1 MLVLLLL
8 QHQLVNQQWQL
19 QLQQRLL
26 LLLAGM
32 YRSSNVAV
40 TVAARGLQP
49 HLNKTGGALVTTVLA
64 LMHVPSARTP
74 LLHAKRHPLPAF
86 LHDRR
91 CPLPAFLY
99 AKRLPLPASRM
110 VLLLLLQLTAGVLV
124 DLDPLQILHPL
135 RRPPLGGGAETACT
149 QNVLCQ
155 LVEIFVVFQAQE
167 LCTQYP
173 PLIPG
178 SMVT

>member
-1 MLVLLLL
+1 VHLILLLL
-8 QHQLVNQQWQL
+8 LLRQFENQHWQL
-19 QLQQRLL
+19 QQHQL

-32 YRSSNVAV
+32 SRSSNVVV
-40 TVAARGLQP
+40 TAAARGQQL
-49 HLNKTGGALVTTVLA
+49 HLNKTGGALVMIVLA
-64 LMHVPSARTP
+64 QILGLSARML
-74 LLHAKRHPLPAF
+74 LLHALRLPLPAL
-86 LHDRR
+86 LH
-91 CPLPAFLY
+91 

-155 LVEIFVVFQAQE
+155 LVEIFAVFQAQE
-167 LCTQYP
+167 LRTQYP